1 MQTRKI
7 VVMVEIETDDFDYA
21 KEKLWELD
29 CKIGDWCEEK
39 GFVKNYRIKKYEEKK
54 KETKRRAL

>member
-7 VVMVEIETDDFDYA
+7 VLMVEIETDDFDYA

-54 KETKRRAL
+54 KETKRRAV

>member
-7 VVMVEIETDDFDYA
+7 VLMVEIETNDFDYA

-39 GFVKNYRIKKYEEKK
+39 GFVKKYRIKKYEEKK
-54 KETKRRAL
+54 KETKRRVL

>member
-7 VVMVEIETDDFDYA
+7 VLMVEIETDDFDYA

-39 GFVKNYRIKKYEEKK
+39 GFIKNYRIKKYEEKK
-54 KETKRRAL
+54 KETKRRTV